1 MFSAMQAKAM
11 CSTVCRL
18 KSFIPAFLIIL
29 AVGSVPAIAGRLAD
43 STSSYLAAHAGDA
56 IGWQPWDGEALA
68 GAERQDKLI
77 FLTLGYAACHWCHV
91 LARTTLKDGDV
102 VETLGRDYVS
112 ILVDREE
119 RPDLDRHFSDVM
131 LAMAGRS
138 GYPAL
143 FILTPNG
150 VPIFASGYLTAKAE
164 RGNPGL
170 LEVLH
175 GVAGAWRDERDA
187 ILADAHS
194 NRTWMLDNAAHESL
208 GPAEGAG
215 FDAREDAVRQWSRA
229 FDADYGGFGNEPKF
243 LRPELLAFLLDEGVR
258 GGDAA
263 LLEKVYLSL
272 DQMAAGGVRDQLG
285 GAFHRYAVDRYWQVP
300 HFEIMLAENA
310 WMALLYLSAYQASAR
325 PRYAAVAAG
334 ILDDLLRR
342 MRLPGGAFAASLDAE
357 SGGEEG
363 SFYTWTEAEIRT
375 ALGAGRAA
383 EFGAAYLDPVVG
395 LVRGRSV
402 LRLLAAPETLM
413 TREAELAAEREAL
426 RRARAQRAAPR
437 RDDKMLT
444 PWNAVTLMALAKA
457 YQILNEQKYLTAAE
471 AVLGQLMPAYP
482 DIAGLTH
489 SRRGARQ
496 SPAAFLD
503 DYAFPALAL
512 LHLFEADF
520 DVTRLDAAR
529 ALMAAALEKFQAEA
543 GMPLQLT
550 QLHGPAN
557 IQAPMVL
564 DEDGAP
570 SANAAALEALYRL
583 ALFGAGGNFEA
594 QAIAISA
601 NLRGYLERNAAY
613 ATGLLRAL
621 GYAPGEAREIVIA
634 GDAAGADTRALLSE
648 VYARPLRGTVVAVV
662 APSAPSENT
671 RWPLLIARPLLAA
684 RATAYVCKN
693 RMCDFPVDSAADL
706 AAQLDA
712 LLIETDR
719 SNME

>member
-1 MFSAMQAKAM
+1 M

-229 FDADYGGFGNEPKF
+229 FDADYG
-243 LRPELLAFLLDEGVR
+243 
-258 GGDAA
+258 
-263 LLEKVYLSL
+263 
-272 DQMAAGGVRDQLG
+272 
-285 GAFHRYAVDRYWQVP
+285 
-300 HFEIMLAENA
+300 
-310 WMALLYLSAYQASAR
+310 
-325 PRYAAVAAG
+325 
-334 ILDDLLRR
+334 
-342 MRLPGGAFAASLDAE
+342 
-357 SGGEEG
+357 
-363 SFYTWTEAEIRT
+363 
-375 ALGAGRAA
+375 
-383 EFGAAYLDPVVG
+383 
-395 LVRGRSV
+395 
-402 LRLLAAPETLM
+402 
-413 TREAELAAEREAL
+413 
-426 RRARAQRAAPR
+426 
-437 RDDKMLT
+437 
-444 PWNAVTLMALAKA
+444 
-457 YQILNEQKYLTAAE
+457 
-471 AVLGQLMPAYP
+471 
-482 DIAGLTH
+482 
-489 SRRGARQ
+489 
-496 SPAAFLD
+496 
-503 DYAFPALAL
+503 
-512 LHLFEADF
+512 
-520 DVTRLDAAR
+520 
-529 ALMAAALEKFQAEA
+529 
-543 GMPLQLT
+543 
-550 QLHGPAN
+550 
-557 IQAPMVL
+557 
-564 DEDGAP
+564 
-570 SANAAALEALYRL
+570 
-583 ALFGAGGNFEA
+583 
-594 QAIAISA
+594 
-601 NLRGYLERNAAY
+601 
-613 ATGLLRAL
+613 
-621 GYAPGEAREIVIA
+621 
-634 GDAAGADTRALLSE
+634 
-648 VYARPLRGTVVAVV
+648 
-662 APSAPSENT
+662 
-671 RWPLLIARPLLAA
+671 
-684 RATAYVCKN
+684 
-693 RMCDFPVDSAADL
+693 
-706 AAQLDA
+706 
-712 LLIETDR
+712 
-719 SNME
+719 